1 MAIKYT
7 PSQANI
13 ETGATNY
20 NVTPNLSASR
30 GLEKVSEALLKG
42 MQYKTQEEEMEF
54 TRKQTDLRNT
64 ISTFNEE
71 YAKASYAE
79 RQLMAKEL
87 EDLKTGD
94 TGRDNK
100 WDRELNRMGKE
111 FSSRVNIS
119 LAQETEQR
127 RKAAAAAA
135 KAAAKEAKTAARNK
149 RIADQQIAYLEL
161 QRNMMETTDVAEQ
174 RRMTNDYFAAHVSP
188 YEGSDDP
195 DAVEMYA
202 RGLGDYNQANK
213 FVINRRRSI
222 ADQQITT
229 DVMAGVQAEIIS
241 QGGIT
246 PDRMLD
252 LRGQLESRSDYE
264 ENKSALNQQFADIVL
279 SAIQTPFN
287 DPSYVPTEQDV
298 KLYNEQLADIA
309 KADPY
314 VVGSQS
320 YRVAQNFGATLGA
333 TVNRQQEVDLQSM
346 LNDGTVS
353 QAIYD
358 KRVDEV
364 YAKGIISEEQASDYK
379 FRKAATNSEN
389 NQRARMA
396 PFVNVGDAAGL
407 KQALEDEPR
416 LNPSTARTMVGEA
429 LADTF
434 QQLSGREDVTVGANV
449 RNAFSAAMSF
459 KNENLAP
466 TKLPFIDE
474 ILNSPRNGLEMTNQ
488 EVVDFMETYEAAT
501 EYGYF
506 KGSSGNSR
514 VTADYLALKGMIEM
528 GVPNVGET
536 LFNARQNRIS
546 VRQNDVDDAIL
557 KAMDANP
564 RWTENLNEQNQR
576 FLLSA
581 FRPTAKTMMEGGFS
595 PADVE
600 SFAERVLDDNWMRVD
615 PRLGGSSE
623 VFIPR
628 TTEVPDGDSYKRAYD
643 AINGELKGSGFA
655 RLDYLAPISASDPEG
670 IWIAVDRDGKVARFT
685 NEEIGIVSRTGK
697 LPN

>member
-1 MAIKYT
+1 MAMKYT

-13 ETGATNY
+13 NTGSTNY
-20 NVTPNLSASR
+20 NVSPNLSTSQ
-30 GLEKVSEALLKG
+30 GLEKVSEALQKG
-42 MQYKTQEEEMEF
+42 MKYKTQAEEMEF

-87 EDLKTGD
+87 DDLKTGD

-100 WDRELNRMGKE
+100 WDRELNRLGKE
-111 FSSRVNIS
+111 FSSRVNVN

-135 KAAAKEAKTAARNK
+135 KTAARNK
-149 RIADQQIAYLEL
+149 RIANQQIAYLEL
-161 QRNMMETTDVAEQ
+161 QRNMAETTDVAEQ
-174 RRMTNDYFAAHVSP
+174 RKMTNDYYAAHVSP

-202 RGLGDYNQANK
+202 RGLGDYNQANS
-213 FVINRRRSI
+213 FVIGRRRNI
-222 ADQQITT
+222 ADQQITS
-229 DVMAGVQAEIIS
+229 DVMAGVQAEITS

-252 LRGQLESRSDYE
+252 LRQQLEARSDYE
-264 ENKSALNQQFADIVL
+264 ENKSTLNQQFADLVL

-287 DPSYVPTEQDV
+287 DPNYVPTEADV
-298 KLYNEQLADIA
+298 ALYNTQLADIA

-333 TVNRQQEVDLQSM
+333 TVNRQQEVNLQSM

-353 QAIYD
+353 QAVYD

-364 YAKGIISEEQASDYK
+364 FAKGIISEEQASDYK
-379 FRKAATNSEN
+379 FRKKATNTES

-407 KQALEDEPR
+407 KQTLKNEPR
-416 LNPSTARTMVGEA
+416 LNPNTARTMVGEV

-434 QQLSGREDVTVGANV
+434 QQLEGREDVSVGANV
-449 RNAFSAAMSF
+449 RNALNTAMSF

-466 TKLPFIDE
+466 TKLPFIDK
-474 ILNSPRNGLEMTNQ
+474 ILSSPRSGVEMTNQ
-488 EVVDFMETYEAAT
+488 EVTDFIETYDAAT

-506 KGSSGNSR
+506 KGGSGNSR
-514 VTADYLALKGMIEM
+514 VTADYLALKGMIDM
-528 GVPNVGET
+528 GVPNIGET

-546 VRQNDVDDAIL
+546 VKQNDVDTAIL
-557 KAMDANP
+557 QAVDADP
-564 RWTENLNEQNQR
+564 RWTENLNAQNQR
-576 FLLSA
+576 FMLSA
-581 FRPTAKTMMEGGFS
+581 LRPTAKTMMEGGFS

-600 SFAERVLDDNWMRVD
+600 GFIERTLDDHWMRVD
-615 PRLGGSSE
+615 PRFGGSSE
-623 VFIPR
+623 VYIPL
-628 TTEVPDGDSYKRAYD
+628 TEEVPDADSYTRAYD
-643 AINGELKGSGFA
+643 AINEELKGAGFA
-655 RLDYLAPISASDPEG
+655 RLDYLAPMSPSDPEG
-670 IWIAVDRDGKVARFT
+670 IWIAVDKDSKVARFT
-685 NEEIGIVSRTGK
+685 NEEVGIVSRTGK

>member
-1 MAIKYT
+1 MAMKYT

-13 ETGATNY
+13 ETGSTNY
-20 NVTPNLSASR
+20 NVSPNLSTSR
-30 GLEKVSEALLKG
+30 GLEKVSEALQKG
-42 MQYKTQEEEMEF
+42 MQYKTQEEEMAF
-54 TRKQTDLRNT
+54 TRRQTDLRNT

-71 YAKASYAE
+71 YAEASFAE
-79 RQLMAKEL
+79 RKLMAKEL

-100 WDRELNRMGKE
+100 WDRELDRMGKE
-111 FSSRVNIS
+111 FSSRVNIN

-127 RKAAAAAA
+127 RKAAAAKAR
-135 KAAAKEAKTAARNK
+135 AAARAAQAAARNN
-149 RIADQQIAYLEL
+149 RIANQQIAYLEL
-161 QRNMMETTDVAEQ
+161 QRGMAETTDVAEQ
-174 RRMTNDYFAAHVSP
+174 RTMTNDYYAAHVTP
-188 YEGSDDP
+188 YEDSDDP
-195 DAVEMYA
+195 EAKKMYI
-202 RGLGDYNQANK
+202 RGLSDYNRANS

-229 DVMAGVQAEIIS
+229 DVMAGVQAEVIS

-246 PDRMLD
+246 EERILE
-252 LRGQLESRSDYE
+252 LREPLTQRSDYE
-264 ENKSALNQQFADIVL
+264 ENQSAINQQFADLVL

-287 DPSYVPTEQDV
+287 EPNYVPTEEDV
-298 KLYNEQLADIA
+298 AVYSAQLADIA

-320 YRVAQNFGATLGA
+320 YRVAQNFGSTLAA
-333 TVNRQQEVDLQSM
+333 TVNRQQEVNLQSM

-353 QAIYD
+353 PAVYD
-358 KRVDEV
+358 KQVDLV
-364 YAKGIISEEQASDYK
+364 LDKGIISEEEASDYK
-379 FRKAATNSEN
+379 FRKAATNTES
-389 NQRARMA
+389 NQRAIMA
-396 PFVNVGDAAGL
+396 QFVNVGDVAGL
-407 KQALEDEPR
+407 RKALDEEPR
-416 LNPSTARTMVGEA
+416 LNPNTARNMVGET

-434 QQLSGREDVTVGANV
+434 QQLLGREDVTVGANV
-449 RNAFSAAMSF
+449 RNALNTAMSF

-466 TKLPFIDE
+466 TKLPFIDK
-474 ILNSPRNGLEMTNQ
+474 ILNSPRNGMEMTNQ

-506 KGSSGNSR
+506 KGGSGNPR
-514 VTADYLALKGMIEM
+514 VTADYLALKGMMEM
-528 GVPNVGET
+528 GVPNIGET

-546 VRQNDVDDAIL
+546 VKQNDVDNAIL
-557 KAMDANP
+557 QAMDANP
-564 RWTENLNEQNQR
+564 RWSENLSEQNQR

-600 SFAERVLDDNWMRVD
+600 DFAERTLDDNWMRVD
-615 PRLGGSSE
+615 PRFGGSSE

-628 TTEVPDGDSYKRAYD
+628 TTEVPDGDSYTRAYD
-643 AINGELKGSGFA
+643 AINENLKGSGFA

-670 IWIAVDRDGKVARFT
+670 IWIAVDKDGNVARFT
-685 NEEIGIVSRTGK
+685 NKEIGIVSRTGK